1 MRRIAIALGTAA
13 LATLALTA
21 CGHSDN
27 ANAPAS
33 ADNVEMPAEE
43 ALSGVAATPA
53 ADPSAATTDAATSDA
68 PASATAVAS
77 AAADAASSAASG
89 PASSPTSSKTN

>member
-43 ALSGVAATPA
+43 ALSGVTATPT
-53 ADPSAATTDAATSDA
+53 ADPSAAADRTSAASDA
-68 PASATAVAS
+68 DTSATAVAS
-77 AAADAASSAASG
+77 AAADAASSAASS
-89 PASSPTSSKTN
+89 PASGNGH

>member
-43 ALSGVAATPA
+43 ALSGVTATPT
-53 ADPSAATTDAATSDA
+53 ADPSAAADRTSAASDA
-68 PASATAVAS
+68 DTSAASVAS

-89 PASSPTSSKTN
+89 PTSSKAN